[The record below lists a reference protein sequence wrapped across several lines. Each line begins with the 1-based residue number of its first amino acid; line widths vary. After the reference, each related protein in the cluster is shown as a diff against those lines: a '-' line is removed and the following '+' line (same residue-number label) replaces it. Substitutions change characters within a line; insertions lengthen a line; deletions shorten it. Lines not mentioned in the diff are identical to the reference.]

1 MSFAAGVMLSAAVA
15 GLILPSLAQGGR
27 WAVPVTISGILCG
40 AAFLLLANVIFQ
52 SPIQDLNTFAAAVVS
67 VLFLVVGLTIISGC
81 QNPIL
86 VRHRLHKAGLYNH
99 EGQAP
104 WLIRQSRD
112 PDNKKIMLLEF
123 ENQGIPRETWQEQKE
138 AQAKE
143 RKRQNELKKTEERIS
158 F

>member
-1 MSFAAGVMLSAAVA
+1 MKKNTIMHISALIAFCGVS
-15 GLILPSLAQGGR
+15 
-27 WAVPVTISGILCG
+27 
-40 AAFLLLANVIFQ
+40 FLLLANVIFQ

-123 ENQGIPRETWQEQKE
+123 ENQGIPRGEYPYNGI
-138 AQAKE
+138 QALSGYPDLRARRE
-143 RKRQNELKKTEERIS
+143 
-158 F
+158 

>member
-1 MSFAAGVMLSAAVA
+1 MKKNTIMHISA
-15 GLILPSLAQGGR
+15 LIAF
-27 WAVPVTISGILCG
+27 CG

-112 PDNKKIMLLEF
+112 PDNKKIMLLELRIRAF
-123 ENQGIPRETWQEQKE
+123 P
-138 AQAKE
+138 AKHG
-143 RKRQNELKKTEERIS
+143 RNKKKLWKLL
-158 F
+158 